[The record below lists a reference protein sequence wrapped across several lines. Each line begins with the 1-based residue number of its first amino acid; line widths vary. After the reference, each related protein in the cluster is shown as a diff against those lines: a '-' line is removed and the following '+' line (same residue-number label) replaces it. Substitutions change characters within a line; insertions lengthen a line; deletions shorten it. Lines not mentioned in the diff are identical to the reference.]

1 VPGARIFDTSPHQ
14 RGRRQWIDNPGH
26 TCPNADLLHSTI
38 TRYRSAVARSSGF
51 AIPGF
56 VITLIWIVA
65 IILVIILLAYIVH
78 LTGGGEFVLKLGHF
92 SLQIGVN

>member
-1 VPGARIFDTSPHQ
+1 MAKV
-14 RGRRQWIDNPGH
+14 
-26 TCPNADLLHSTI
+26 
-38 TRYRSAVARSSGF
+38 SGF

-56 VITLIWIVA
+56 VITLIWIVV

-92 SLQIGVN
+92 SLQIGVS